1 MEGCVWCGE
10 SQPLWRLFP
19 FPRGVKSQDRAS
31 MGNSLDIFGE
41 VCVLLGC
48 CAWCF
53 LLLYFF
59 LYCDTLPLL
68 PFVLFYL
75 IASQFLL
82 VLSFFFISSPPQ
94 VSLKTD
100 SEYNTLVQQGSGTNR
115 AYLRVFCYSQV
126 YSGPHNCLIYPW
138 LPPSSQAAISFL
150 KPHSVICLQ
159 ASFTAEQAYAL

>member
-10 SQPLWRLFP
+10 SQPLWGLFP
-19 FPRGVKSQDRAS
+19 FPRGKSQDRAS
-31 MGNSLDIFGE
+31 MGNSLDIFREG
-41 VCVLLGC
+41 CVLVGC

-53 LLLYFF
+53 LLLYLFFYTVTHFPFF
-59 LYCDTLPLL
+59 LLSYFISQPVR
-68 PFVLFYL
+68 FSLFSL
-75 IASQFLL
+75 
-82 VLSFFFISSPPQ
+82 FFFIPSPPQ
-94 VSLKTD
+94 VLLKTD

-150 KPHSVICLQ
+150 KPHSVICL
-159 ASFTAEQAYAL
+159 